1 MIAHVTSVAQSADP
15 SPAAARKPGE
25 GQKIDWRKGLDRLAA
40 FFPWRR
46 RYEHRQG
53 RSGYISE
60 VLRDHVEGEIL
71 EVGAGRNAAVFK
83 QVFGD
88 AYHPLDMGGSYHI
101 EGRPDLAG
109 PDTVVDLEHGPL
121 PFEDGAF
128 DTILCTDVLE
138 HIDNIYHAYD
148 ELFRVGRRKVI
159 ISLPNNWVGFPIS
172 ILAGRNVTHWGGYG
186 LPPVPKGVGERHKF
200 WFNHEEA
207 ADFLVGRT
215 PAGFRVARYDP
226 VFEYGL
232 DSLLTGLRPFLLL
245 VRTIEMGTF
254 FKYARR
260 DYPGARGVLLSM
272 LGPIVYA
279 VLRPI
284 DVLLSGLVWG
294 FGRRTR
300 FYNLF
305 CRQVWV
311 VFERTEETAAGG
323 GAPAG

>member
-1 MIAHVTSVAQSADP
+1 MNAPVSTTANSADV
-15 SPAAARKPGE
+15 SPGAVQEPGA
-25 GQKIDWRKGLDRLAA
+25 GQRIDWRKQLDRLAA
-40 FFPWRR
+40 FLPWRR

-60 VLRDHVEGEIL
+60 TLRGHIVGQIL

-88 AYHPLDMGGSYHI
+88 FYHPLDMGGSYHI
-101 EGRPDLAG
+101 EGRPDLVG
-109 PDTVVDLEHGPL
+109 PDTIIDLEHEPL
-121 PFEDGAF
+121 PFPDRSF

-148 ELFRVGRRKVI
+148 ELFRVANRKVI
-159 ISLPNNWVGFPIS
+159 ISLPNNWVGFGMS
-172 ILAGRNVTHWGGYG
+172 LLAGRNITHTNGYG
-186 LPPVPKGVGERHKF
+186 LPPLPKGVGERHKH

-207 ADFLVGRT
+207 ADFLINRI
-215 PAGFRVARYDP
+215 PQGFRVERYDP

-232 DSLLTGLRPFLLL
+232 DSLLTGIRPFLLL
-245 VRTIEMGTF
+245 VRSIEMGNF
-254 FKYARR
+254 FKHVRR
-260 DYPGARGVLLSM
+260 DYPGAKGMLLSVF
-272 LGPIVYA
+272 GPLVYV

-284 DVLLSGLVWG
+284 DVVLSGLIWG
-294 FGRRTR
+294 FGRAPR

-311 VFERTEETAAGG
+311 VFERIGD
-323 GAPAG
+323 